1 MRIDNG
7 HQLHELLALH
17 SGRVRGVFF
26 GHVHRPVCCLK
37 DSILYASSGSSAM
50 HFPNMP
56 GDPQAI
62 VQSDPLAFANYICIR
77 DGMTLV
83 KTQWTILSHSPS
95 DRLTAL

>member
-1 MRIDNG
+1 
-7 HQLHELLALH
+7 
-17 SGRVRGVFF
+17 
-26 GHVHRPVCCLK
+26 
-37 DSILYASSGSSAM
+37 M

-83 KTQWTILSHSPS
+83 KTQWTILSDSPS
-95 DRLTAL
+95 DRIAVL